1 MLNTMVSTPNLYDK
15 YEVTKTKVKKE
26 AKKVQVNTALIE
38 EKKAEL
44 QHIWQEYKI
53 KEAESVQKLLS
64 QNATLRDELVQ
75 RIQANNFYDP
85 QKSLEENLQRDI
97 IQGLKVSILST
108 MSKEYDTMTQYFNAK
123 VKKTRE
129 ELVALG
135 YKE

>member
-1 MLNTMVSTPNLYDK
+1 
-15 YEVTKTKVKKE
+15 
-26 AKKVQVNTALIE
+26 LIE

-53 KEAESVQKLLS
+53 KEAELVQKLLS
-64 QNATLRDELVQ
+64 QNPTLRDELVQ

-85 QKSLEENLQRDI
+85 QKSLDENLQRDI

-108 MSKEYDTMTQYFNAK
+108 MSKEYNALTQYFNTK

-129 ELVALG
+129 ELLALG

>member
-1 MLNTMVSTPNLYDK
+1 
-15 YEVTKTKVKKE
+15 
-26 AKKVQVNTALIE
+26 LIE

-85 QKSLEENLQRDI
+85 QK
-97 IQGLKVSILST
+97 T
-108 MSKEYDTMTQYFNAK
+108 
-123 VKKTRE
+123 
-129 ELVALG
+129 
-135 YKE
+135 